1 MAEKIVLA
9 YSGGLD
15 TSCLV
20 KWIKEKYGYDIIT
33 VTGDVGNDS
42 DFTFIKDKA
51 IRCGAIKSFVVD
63 MKESFIKDYCFEALK
78 ADALYENAYPL
89 ATALNRPPIAKALVD
104 IAKQE
109 GAVAIAH
116 GCTGKGNDQV
126 RIEVC
131 VNALDPNLKVIG
143 PAREWGM
150 TREELIKYAA
160 ANDIPVPV
168 KSGKDYS
175 IDDSLWGRAIEC
187 GVLEN
192 PWNEPPADVYQWTSS
207 PEKWPDEAEYIEIDF
222 ERGIP
227 VAINGRAYD
236 PVELV
241 VELNKIAGRHGVG
254 RIDHIENRLVGIKSR
269 EIYES
274 PAGCLLIQAH
284 VALEELCMSKDQLR
298 FKHYVATQY
307 ADLIYNAMWFSSH
320 REDLA
325 AYVDH
330 TQRFITGT
338 IRVKLY
344 KGSAVVVGRKSPY
357 SLYNYKLA
365 TYDEGDEFDQ
375 SSAPGFIQLWGLPV
389 KIQSQLQ
396 NDRLGK

>member
-42 DFTFIKDKA
+42 DFSFIKDKA

-131 VNALDPNLKVIG
+131 VNALDPNLKVLG

-227 VAINGRAYD
+227 VAINGKAYD

-241 VELNKIAGRHGVG
+241 VELNKIAGKHGVG

-274 PAGCLLIQAH
+274 PAGCLLIKAH
-284 VALEELCMSKDQLR
+284 IALEELCMSKDQLR
-298 FKHYVATQY
+298 FKQYVATQY
-307 ADLIYNAMWFSSH
+307 ADLIYNALWFSSH

-396 NDRLGK
+396 NDRLGR

>member
-1 MAEKIVLA
+1 MAEKLVLA

-15 TSCLV
+15 TSCAV
-20 KWIKEKYGYDIIT
+20 KWLKDKYGYDIIT
-33 VTGDVGNDS
+33 VTGDVGNEN
-42 DFTFIKDKA
+42 DFTFVKNKA
-51 IRCGAIKSFVVD
+51 LKVGAIKSYVVD
-63 MKESFIKDYCFEALK
+63 CKEGFIKDYCFEALK
-78 ADALYENAYPL
+78 ADALYENTYPL
-89 ATALNRPPIAKALVD
+89 ATALNRPLIAKALVD
-104 IAKQE
+104 IAKKE
-109 GAVAIAH
+109 GATAIAH

-126 RIEVC
+126 RFEVC
-131 VNALDPNLKVIG
+131 TKALAPDLKVYA

-168 KSGKDYS
+168 KSGSDYS

-207 PEKWPDEAEYIEIDF
+207 PDKWPDQPEYVEIDF

-227 VAINGRAYD
+227 VAINGKAYD

-241 VELNKIAGRHGVG
+241 IELNQIAGRHGVG

-269 EIYES
+269 EVYES

-284 VALEELCMSKDQLR
+284 IALEELCMSKDQLR

-307 ADLIYNAMWFSSH
+307 ADLIYNALWFSAH

>member
-33 VTGDVGNDS
+33 VTGDVGNAS

-63 MKESFIKDYCFEALK
+63 MKETFIKDYCFEALK

-241 VELNKIAGRHGVG
+241 VELNKIAGKHGVG

-274 PAGCLLIQAH
+274 PAGCLLIKAH
-284 VALEELCMSKDQLR
+284 IALEELCMSKDQLR
-298 FKHYVATQY
+298 FKQYVATQY
-307 ADLIYNAMWFSSH
+307 ADLIYNALWFSSH

>member
-33 VTGDVGNDS
+33 VTGDVGNAS

-63 MKESFIKDYCFEALK
+63 MKETFIKDYCFEALK

-143 PAREWGM
+143 PARE
-150 TREELIKYAA
+150 
-160 ANDIPVPV
+160 
-168 KSGKDYS
+168 
-175 IDDSLWGRAIEC
+175 
-187 GVLEN
+187 
-192 PWNEPPADVYQWTSS
+192 
-207 PEKWPDEAEYIEIDF
+207 
-222 ERGIP
+222 
-227 VAINGRAYD
+227 
-236 PVELV
+236 
-241 VELNKIAGRHGVG
+241 
-254 RIDHIENRLVGIKSR
+254 
-269 EIYES
+269 
-274 PAGCLLIQAH
+274 
-284 VALEELCMSKDQLR
+284 
-298 FKHYVATQY
+298 
-307 ADLIYNAMWFSSH
+307 
-320 REDLA
+320 
-325 AYVDH
+325 
-330 TQRFITGT
+330 
-338 IRVKLY
+338 
-344 KGSAVVVGRKSPY
+344 
-357 SLYNYKLA
+357 
-365 TYDEGDEFDQ
+365 
-375 SSAPGFIQLWGLPV
+375 
-389 KIQSQLQ
+389 
-396 NDRLGK
+396 